1 MHINTDLMEPWSSL
15 RVIKAPT
22 SNYEILDL
30 VPNSFYQVDIL
41 AKNDIGPSAS
51 QPFRIRTMP
60 GNYG

>member
-1 MHINTDLMEPWSSL
+1 MHINTDLIEPWSSL
-15 RVIKAPT
+15 RVVKAPQ
-22 SNYEILDL
+22 SNFEIPDL

-41 AKNDIGPSAS
+41 AKNDIGASAS